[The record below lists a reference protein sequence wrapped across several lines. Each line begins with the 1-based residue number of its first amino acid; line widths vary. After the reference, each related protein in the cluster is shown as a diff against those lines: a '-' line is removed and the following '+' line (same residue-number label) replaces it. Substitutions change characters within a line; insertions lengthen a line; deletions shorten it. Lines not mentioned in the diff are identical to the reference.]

1 MDPTNQSLQ
10 PAALTTA
17 VGDNKQLRQSQDQAA
32 VEAADNERI
41 RATLAGDMGSLKALY
56 SEDLIYVHASGVQD
70 TRDSLMTKVR
80 EGPTRY
86 RDLRREET
94 NVRIY
99 GDTGVLNG
107 RFAADVIMDGVDRTF
122 LASFM
127 SIWIR
132 SGSAWVM
139 VAWQATMDTGI

>member
-1 MDPTNQSLQ
+1 MDPTNQSRQ
-10 PAALTTA
+10 STADTTA
-17 VGDNKQLRQSQDQAA
+17 AGHSEQLRQSQDQAA

-56 SEDLIYVHASGVQD
+56 AEDLIYVHASGVKD

-80 EGPTRY
+80 DGPTRY

-107 RFAADVIMDGVDRTF
+107 RFAADVIMDGVERTF
-122 LASFM
+122 RASFM

-132 SGSAWVM
+132 SGPAWVM
-139 VAWQATMDTGI
+139 VSWQATLDMDL

>member
-1 MDPTNQSLQ
+1 MDPTKQSRQ
-10 PAALTTA
+10 STAATTTA
-17 VGDNKQLRQSQDQAA
+17 VKAKQPRPSQDQATI
-32 VEAADNERI
+32 EAADNERI
-41 RATLAGDMGSLKALY
+41 RATLTGDMESLKTLY
-56 SEDLIYVHASGVQD
+56 AEDLIYIHASGVKD

-80 EGPTRY
+80 DGPTRY

-94 NVRIY
+94 HVRIY
-99 GDTGVLNG
+99 ADTGVLNG

-132 SGSAWVM
+132 SGSGWVM
-139 VAWQATMDTGI
+139 VAWQATMDADI